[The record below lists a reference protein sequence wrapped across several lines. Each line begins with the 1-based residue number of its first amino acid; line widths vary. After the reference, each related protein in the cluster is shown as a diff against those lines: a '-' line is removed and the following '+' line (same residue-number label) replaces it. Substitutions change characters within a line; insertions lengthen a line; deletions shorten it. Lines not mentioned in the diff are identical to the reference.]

1 MGISHLRMIETDR
14 LLNSFQYSLPFFI
27 NTFSL
32 EMVAHAVAHAT
43 LHGETELA
51 YSLVDVFQQ
60 QVNRSSLYGY
70 ASHRLSLQYRAE
82 EAATQLID
90 SARTEMLR
98 LDNPSVF
105 QPNRLILAA
114 ALMYRD
120 PENNRDEAYQVIK
133 NSFNKFNAMFN
144 FAESHG
150 FDEEFYEGVSHIP
163 DLVSSTDRLGFYYA
177 ILHGYNIGREIE
189 PEWETYYNNQF
200 VFIRRFLPYIA
211 EGS

>member
-1 MGISHLRMIETDR
+1 
-14 LLNSFQYSLPFFI
+14 
-27 NTFSL
+27 
-32 EMVAHAVAHAT
+32 
-43 LHGETELA
+43 
-51 YSLVDVFQQ
+51 
-60 QVNRSSLYGY
+60 
-70 ASHRLSLQYRAE
+70 
-82 EAATQLID
+82 
-90 SARTEMLR
+90 MLR

-105 QPNRLILAA
+105 QPNRLILSA
-114 ALMYRD
+114 ALMYQD

-150 FDEEFYEGVSHIP
+150 FDEEFYEGISHIP

-177 ILHGYNIGREIE
+177 ILHGYNTNGDID

-200 VFIRRFLPYIA
+200 VFIRRFLPYIP